1 MKQLSDDAE
10 NRAQAEKQRLEEVRK
25 KNADMLP
32 ISGMQRVLTPQ
43 ESQELMKKKPNNLVI
58 VKSDELASEEE
69 KSRFLSKIGSK
80 ILTPRN

>member
-10 NRAQAEKQRLEEVRK
+10 KRVQAEKQRLEEARK

-32 ISGMQRVLTPQ
+32 LSGSQRVLTPQ
-43 ESQELMKKKPNNLVI
+43 EAEELMKKKPNNLVI
-58 VKSDELASEEE
+58 VSSDELASEEE
-69 KSRFLSKIGSK
+69 KSRYFSKIGSK